1 MQTGGQ
7 QQAAA
12 SIKAQRALA
21 VRRRAPRVRPV
32 EHVAEEEPQ
41 VAIVLGF
48 EALASDAVAVDRP
61 ENIDAALLAR
71 VQPKKVIC
79 PMIGEDYDALIVATH
94 LRALNFAGTLVVV
107 APELPNPRMVER
119 EIRNQ
124 AGGLRVSVV
133 IKP

>member
-7 QQAAA
+7 ERAAA
-12 SIKAQRALA
+12 AIKAQRALA
-21 VRRRAPRVRPV
+21 VRRRAPRTQPT
-32 EHVAEEEPQ
+32 EKPAEPDGK
-41 VAIVLGF
+41 VTVVLGF
-48 EALASDAVAVDRP
+48 EALAPDAVAVDRP
-61 ENIDAALLAR
+61 EAIDGALLAKL
-71 VQPKKVIC
+71 QPDKVIC
-79 PMIGEDYDALIVATH
+79 PMIGEDYDALMVATQ